1 MAFFDKLKQA
11 GGMVADA
18 ATEAI
23 ADAADVANEKVAQ
36 AKDKMS
42 RVNDMEITL
51 TQGQLEVLKSEGSVN
66 VEYQLFNVKLSVEV

>member
-23 ADAADVANEKVAQ
+23 ADATDVANEKVAQ

-42 RVNDMEITL
+42 RVNDIEINL
-51 TQGQLEVLKSEGSVN
+51 TKDQLDVLESTGHLD
-66 VEYQLFNVKLSVEV
+66 VEYQLFNVKLTTEV